1 MVTYKKVFEAPV
13 GSVNYNTNDERS
25 DKDKKLYEYPT
36 FDELFDGKM
45 VPSIAYKDEEG
56 DVERHDIR
64 KLPNMLYK
72 ANVNFLE
79 LLFAHEFTA
88 YDPLYHQLRE
98 RREEIG
104 RMNLPYLYEA
114 CIGMFDRKYKEL
126 KRDISYLHET
136 DFSEAELADI
146 KLKIQKNS
154 ASAYRILNF
163 LMRYQSN
170 DFKSFENAMR
180 YRDEEPARK
189 YILSLRKDWREPDQV
204 LSVLLAKKTT
214 VVHECREVY
223 RSHAV
228 DEELNKWMRETV
240 RDAVKQQ
247 LL

>member
-13 GSVNYNTNDERS
+13 GSTNYNTKDERS
-25 DKDKKLYEYPT
+25 DKDKKLYVYPT
-36 FDELFDGKM
+36 FDELVEAKL

-79 LLFAHEFTA
+79 LLFAEEFVA
-88 YDPLYHQLRE
+88 YDPLFHELRNK
-98 RREEIG
+98 REEIG

-114 CIGMFDRKYKEL
+114 CIGMFDRKYREL
-126 KRDISYLHET
+126 KRDIGFLHDT
-136 DFSEAELADI
+136 DFKEEDLVDI

-154 ASAYRILNF
+154 ASAYRILDF
-163 LMRYQSN
+163 IARYQLN
-170 DFKSFENAMR
+170 DFKSFEDAMR

-189 YILSLRKDWREPDQV
+189 YILSLRKDWRKPDEV
-204 LSVLLAKKTT
+204 LSVLVAKKTT

-223 RSHAV
+223 RSHPANE
-228 DEELNKWMRETV
+228 DLNKWIKDTV
-240 RDAVKQQ
+240 RDAIKEQ